1 MQIPHH
7 MHKETAHERGYV
19 TCSVTVALLVDARMG
34 MMEPSIPNPHRPVS
48 CPVLNILVIHVG
60 PL

>member
-1 MQIPHH
+1 

-34 MMEPSIPNPHRPVS
+34 MTEPSIPNPHRPVS
-48 CPVLNILVIHVG
+48 CPVLNISVIHVG